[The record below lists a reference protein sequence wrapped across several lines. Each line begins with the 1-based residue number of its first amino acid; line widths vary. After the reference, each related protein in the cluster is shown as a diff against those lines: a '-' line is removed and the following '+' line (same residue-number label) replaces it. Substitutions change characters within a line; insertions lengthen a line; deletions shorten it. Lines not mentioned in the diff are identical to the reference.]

1 MRKVSI
7 NFQLPYRLRSR
18 PHCGSRT
25 FGTRMRRLP
34 LLLFF
39 ALTLAAGPAPAQG
52 PAWHRLAPARA
63 DTSRVASLPP
73 PTTPMTVRRPAT
85 GRLRE
90 LRGQRELQYLE
101 VREEPTQRSIW
112 QRLLRWLWGLLAP
125 AASSKGGRVAWDV
138 FFYGLL
144 AAALVFAVLKLLQVD
159 ITRAFG
165 RAPRA
170 LPLDYETGQENIH
183 ELNFA
188 EAIAQA
194 EATGN
199 RRLALR
205 LGYLELLKQLTDRDF
220 IAWQPDKTNQSYLHE
235 LATSYPAA
243 RPAFAELTRQFEYSW
258 YGEAPV
264 PAAAYQQARA
274 AQQQL
279 AQQLR
284 TAAPGRPQPA

>member
-1 MRKVSI
+1 MRHP
-7 NFQLPYRLRSR
+7 F
-18 PHCGSRT
+18 
-25 FGTRMRRLP
+25 
-34 LLLFF
+34 LLVFF
-39 ALTLAAGPAPAQG
+39 ALALATGPALAQG
-52 PAWHRLAPARA
+52 PSAWHRLARARA
-63 DTSRVASLPP
+63 DTSTAAPLPP
-73 PTTPMTVRRPAT
+73 ATAPIVIRRPA

-90 LRGQRELQYLE
+90 LRSQRELQYVE
-101 VREEPTQRSIW
+101 VREEPAQSSIW
-112 QRLLRWLWGLLAP
+112 QRLLRWLWNLLTP
-125 AASSKGGRVAWDV
+125 AASSKGGKVAWDI

-170 LPLDYETGQENIH
+170 LPLAYEAGQENIH
-183 ELNFA
+183 ALNFA

-235 LATSYPAA
+235 LAASYPAA